1 MRIIS
6 VILIFSLI
14 FQTTIPL
21 WASEPS
27 DRPATKEYK
36 YLGGMLKR
44 LSRDVSVKAQN
55 ITPEEMQKIIDES
68 VNDTFDG
75 NPTLRQ
81 ENSSILRPIKQVTLK
96 VLDGEIGIINSFLS
110 FQVAHFLKKYPKD
123 PKVQSQMATAGRVLQ
138 LMGSK
143 QLEAANKALSKLN
156 IAPKITAALKNPSPA
171 VRKFMLKEAN
181 FMLMSVIGMFI
192 WMGIY
197 DGLDVYAIKDRILNL
212 DPLAANN
219 SWSNAIF
226 AEYAFHMTSRNLYG
240 LFNNRFDVFYDK
252 MLDSKR
258 FGARI
263 VQIVDKKADLL
274 GRKLYKAT
282 RRGLELNKGESLATR
297 LGLVGVGEGTQFT
310 LRGLLKSFS
319 VGIAYGLI
327 ANFAVDTVG
336 IGIKGYNDSAMIG
349 ANRDKKVIRPEYNGY
364 MFQRSS
370 NELVNWFRERRYA
383 LSDTYDF
390 YTKTPLTKV
399 ISTVTGFTGAYLGSV
414 VAGALVLGG
423 SLPGMVGG
431 VMIASVFGGIGSFVG
446 NWATMKF
453 ERGEWMKGVR
463 RQLVERRLYRAIL
476 KMDIFEDRQMTKTQA
491 RELANLRSFDMKKLE
506 DMGRVYRRIHL
517 VDHFDN
523 IVLYRKGQYQ
533 YMRVLSRNGEAMHK
547 QSHNRYAFVDIEGNR
562 GAWDF
567 GTQQIFNV
575 GKIEDNN
582 GYSVIFVTDN
592 EQVPV
597 SGGIIS
603 NEKGCELR
611 VLSNG
616 IIMTKSELD
625 RERWAIRGININTD
639 VFLRERKTRFT
650 WDYELNAF
658 RQVDRLVDR
667 ASDLRPLLDAFKS
680 GTDKEKRNRLN
691 SIVQK
696 MIKSSHSKALN
707 LLGRVKEGTEEKFF
721 AMLQE
726 NGVSD
731 NAIENF
737 KGMDLTEWKNFL
749 HAKLERGY
757 HRRVKRINNIL
768 NKESVEALQDAL
780 VQEINSPDN
789 ETCYDSLRVNLNQS
803 ELITSYTN

>member
-1 MRIIS
+1 
-6 VILIFSLI
+6 
-14 FQTTIPL
+14 
-21 WASEPS
+21 
-27 DRPATKEYK
+27 
-36 YLGGMLKR
+36 MLKR
-44 LSRDVSVKAQN
+44 LGRDVSVKAEN

-123 PKVQSQMATAGRVLQ
+123 PKVQSQMATAARVVQ
-138 LMGSK
+138 LMGAK
-143 QLEAANKALSKLN
+143 QLKATSKALSKLN

-240 LFNNRFDVFYDK
+240 LFNNRFDLFYDK
-252 MLDSKR
+252 MLDSKK

-263 VQIVDKKADLL
+263 VQVIDKKADLL
-274 GRKLYKAT
+274 GRKIYKAT

-349 ANRDKKVIRPEYNGY
+349 ANRDKKVVRPEYNGY
-364 MFQRSS
+364 MFQRSNS
-370 NELVNWFRERRYA
+370 EIKNWFRERKYA
-383 LSDTYDF
+383 LLDTYDY

-399 ISTVTGFTGAYLGSV
+399 FSTVTGFTGAYIGSV

-431 VMIASVFGGIGSFVG
+431 VMIASVFGGIGSFLG

-463 RQLVERRLYRAIL
+463 RKLVERRLFKAIL
-476 KMDIFEDRQMTKTQA
+476 KMDIYEDRQMTKAQA
-491 RELANLRSFDMKKLE
+491 RELARMRSFDMKKLE
-506 DMGRVYRRIHL
+506 DMGRVYRRLHL

-523 IVLYRKGQYQ
+523 VELYRQGKYQ
-533 YMRVLSRNGEAMHK
+533 YMRVLSRHGEAINVE
-547 QSHNRYAFVDIEGNR
+547 SHNRYTFVDIEGHR
-562 GAWDF
+562 GSWDF

-582 GYSVIFVTDN
+582 GYSVVFVTDN
-592 EQVPV
+592 ENVPV
-597 SGGIIS
+597 NGGVIS

-616 IIMTKSELD
+616 IIMTKSEID
-625 RERWAIRGININTD
+625 RSRWAIRGININTD
-639 VFLRERKTRFT
+639 VFLRKRKIRYT

-658 RQVDRLVDR
+658 RQVDKIVNL
-667 ASDLRPLLDAFKS
+667 ASDLSPLLEAFEAGS
-680 GTDKEKRNRLN
+680 DTQKRNKLN
-691 SIVQK
+691 RIVQQ
-696 MIKSSHSKALN
+696 MIKSSHAKAKN
-707 LLGRVKEGTEEKFF
+707 LLKRVNENGEEDFF
-721 AMLQE
+721 TMLQE
-726 NGVSD
+726 NGVGD
-731 NAIENF
+731 DAIENF
-737 KGMDLTEWKNFL
+737 KGMDFTEWKNFL

-757 HRRVKRINNIL
+757 HRRVKRINDIFE
-768 NKESVEALQDAL
+768 KQSVEDLQDAL
-780 VQEINSPDN
+780 VQEISSPDS
-789 ETCYDSLRVNLNQS
+789 ETCYDSLRVNLNQA

>member
-6 VILIFSLI
+6 LILIFSLI
-14 FQTTIPL
+14 FQTTVPL
-21 WASEPS
+21 WASES
-27 DRPATKEYK
+27 AERPATKEYK
-36 YLGGMLKR
+36 YFGGMLKR
-44 LSRDVSVKAQN
+44 LGRDVSVKAEN

-123 PKVQSQMATAGRVLQ
+123 PKVQSQMATAARVVQ
-138 LMGSK
+138 LMGAK
-143 QLEAANKALSKLN
+143 QLKATSKALSKLN

-240 LFNNRFDVFYDK
+240 LFNNRFDLFYDK
-252 MLDSKR
+252 MLDSKK

-263 VQIVDKKADLL
+263 VQVIDKKADLL
-274 GRKLYKAT
+274 GRKIYKAT

-349 ANRDKKVIRPEYNGY
+349 ANRDKKVVRPEYNGY
-364 MFQRSS
+364 MFQRSNS
-370 NELVNWFRERRYA
+370 EIKNWFRERKYA
-383 LSDTYDF
+383 LLDTYDY

-399 ISTVTGFTGAYLGSV
+399 FSTVTGFTGAYIGSV

-431 VMIASVFGGIGSFVG
+431 VMIASVFGGIGSFLG

-463 RQLVERRLYRAIL
+463 RKLVERRLFKAIL
-476 KMDIFEDRQMTKTQA
+476 KMDIYEDRQMTKAQA
-491 RELANLRSFDMKKLE
+491 RELARMRSFDMKKLE
-506 DMGRVYRRIHL
+506 DMGRVYRRLHL

-523 IVLYRKGQYQ
+523 VELYRQGKYQ
-533 YMRVLSRNGEAMHK
+533 YMRVLSRHGEAINVE
-547 QSHNRYAFVDIEGNR
+547 SHNRYTFVDIEGHR
-562 GAWDF
+562 GSWDF

-582 GYSVIFVTDN
+582 GYSVVFVTDN
-592 EQVPV
+592 ENVPV
-597 SGGIIS
+597 NGGVIS

-616 IIMTKSELD
+616 IIMTKSEID
-625 RERWAIRGININTD
+625 RSRWAIRGININTD
-639 VFLRERKTRFT
+639 VFLRKRKIRYT

-658 RQVDRLVDR
+658 RQVDKIVNL
-667 ASDLRPLLDAFKS
+667 ASDLSPLLEAFEAGS
-680 GTDKEKRNRLN
+680 DTQKRNKLN
-691 SIVQK
+691 RIVQQ
-696 MIKSSHSKALN
+696 MIKSSHAKAKN
-707 LLGRVKEGTEEKFF
+707 LLKRVNENGEEDFF
-721 AMLQE
+721 TMLQE
-726 NGVSD
+726 NGVGD
-731 NAIENF
+731 DAIENF
-737 KGMDLTEWKNFL
+737 KGMDFTEWKNFL

-757 HRRVKRINNIL
+757 HRRVKRINDIFE
-768 NKESVEALQDAL
+768 KQSVEDLQDAL
-780 VQEINSPDN
+780 VQEISSPDS
-789 ETCYDSLRVNLNQS
+789 ETCYDSLRVNLNQA